1 MRRTIADIS
10 AAIALVG
17 FSYVVLVWGSVLSA
31 PAIV

>member
-17 FSYVVLVWGSVLSA
+17 FSGVVLVWGSVLSA
-31 PAIV
+31 PGIV